1 MAAKQIQNNINSV
14 TISYNGKQN
23 EFDKF
28 LESIIKNYVFNNDI
42 SVCENSVPYNAKALA
57 FEIENFS
64 AKAGH

>member
-28 LESIIKNYVFNNDI
+28 LESIIKNYVFNNDM
-42 SVCENSVPYNAKALA
+42 SVCENNIPYKLDIDK
-57 FEIENFS
+57 EL
-64 AKAGH
+64 

>member
-14 TISYNGKQN
+14 TISYNGKQK

-42 SVCENSVPYNAKALA
+42 AVSSENNSYRLD
-57 FEIENFS
+57 IE
-64 AKAGH
+64 KEL

>member
-14 TISYNGKQN
+14 TISYNRKQK

-42 SVCENSVPYNAKALA
+42 SVYENNIPYKLDNEKKL
-57 FEIENFS
+57 
-64 AKAGH
+64 

>member
-14 TISYNGKQN
+14 TIFYNGKQK

-42 SVCENSVPYNAKALA
+42 IVSSENNSYRLD
-57 FEIENFS
+57 IE
-64 AKAGH
+64 KEL

>member
-28 LESIIKNYVFNNDI
+28 LESIIKNYVFNNNITITPEKNSYRLDI
-42 SVCENSVPYNAKALA
+42 EKEL
-57 FEIENFS
+57 
-64 AKAGH
+64 

>member
-14 TISYNGKQN
+14 TISYNEKQN

-42 SVCENSVPYNAKALA
+42 SVCENNIPYKLDIDK
-57 FEIENFS
+57 EL
-64 AKAGH
+64 

>member
-42 SVCENSVPYNAKALA
+42 SFYENNISYKLDIDK
-57 FEIENFS
+57 EL
-64 AKAGH
+64 

>member
-23 EFDKF
+23 EFNKF

-42 SVCENSVPYNAKALA
+42 SVYENNIYISWTLKKSCDNVCLRK
-57 FEIENFS
+57 E
-64 AKAGH
+64 